1 MYYRKKAAKKM
12 KFFTIVLAAIAAAP
26 VSASVTCLKVGTIAT
41 AQWTNEAGE
50 ACTWTGVVG
59 SNFGTNVVNDGE

>member
-1 MYYRKKAAKKM
+1 M
-12 KFFTIVLAAIAAAP
+12 KFFMFTLAAVAAAP
-26 VSASVTCLKVGTIAT
+26 ISASVTCLKVGTTAT

-50 ACTWTGVVG
+50 ACTWEGVVG